1 MKQTQYSLHISVL
14 GRFSIDV
21 NSPKADRSADDSARG
36 GAALRQ
42 RSFLQYLCVFHDRE
56 VSQEEI
62 IEAVFESD
70 EDVGDP
76 VNTLKNSL
84 YRARQLLESLG
95 CPDAKSLLR
104 YRRGF
109 YSWDPE
115 VEIKLDI
122 EEFDELYDAFYS
134 AENQTT
140 EISSAIK
147 ALELYEGEFLSNAVS
162 SSWTLSLRTY
172 YHSKYM
178 KLAHDATAVLYQ
190 LGRYKEAMEICQ
202 KATTS
207 DPFNEENQLLMM
219 MLLDA
224 SGLSQQAVAHY
235 EQLRALFMDQLGV
248 TPSQELSD
256 YYHRLTRR
264 EEPRELDLTNI
275 RGQLLE
281 SDINDGAYFC
291 EYTVFQN
298 IYRMIS
304 RSIMRSGQAI
314 QLAMTVVYDE
324 KGQHLPANRCAVPM
338 DALYYAIRR
347 ALRTGDVF
355 TRFSRDQYLILL
367 MSSNYEN
374 ASMALERVLKLFYGT
389 PGGSGNKVKYSVLPV
404 LPSQPVGDG
413 SGWQLSEIKKK

>member
-1 MKQTQYSLHISVL
+1 MKQTPYSLYISVL
-14 GRFSIDV
+14 GKFAINIS
-21 NSPKADRSADDSARG
+21 SEKGGKAPDESAHA
-36 GAALRQ
+36 GAMLRQ

-95 CPDAKSLLR
+95 CPDGKSLLR
-104 YRRGF
+104 YRRGY
-109 YSWDPE
+109 YSWNPD
-115 VEIKLDI
+115 VKIKLDT
-122 EEFDELYDAFYS
+122 EEFDELYEAFYS
-134 AENQTT
+134 AESQTT
-140 EISSAIK
+140 EIGSAIR
-147 ALELYEGEFLSNAVS
+147 ALELYEGEFLANAVS

-190 LGRYKEAMEICQ
+190 LGRYKEGMDICQ

-207 DPFNEENQLLMM
+207 DPFNEENQLLML

-298 IYRMIS
+298 IYRMVS
-304 RSIMRSGQAI
+304 RSIMRSGQAV
-314 QLAMTVVYDE
+314 QLAMTVMYDE
-324 KGQHLPANRCAVPM
+324 KGNHLQANRCAVPM

-374 ASMALERVLKLFYGT
+374 AAMALERVLKLFYGT
-389 PGGSGNKVKYSVLPV
+389 TGGTGNKVKYSVLPV
-404 LPSQPVGDG
+404 LPSQPVGGG
-413 SGWQLSEIKKK
+413 SGWQMSEIKKK